1 MLVNRTTF
9 FGLGFITLFGFSSLG
24 FLINAIFMG
33 DEWHAIF
40 RSEWNFFLQVGL
52 GIAYGLLGGYLGWL
66 LIKSKWL
73 NQSLNKYARLIS
85 DLDLNIHEIIFI
97 SFCAGFGEEVLF
109 RGSLQHYWGIW
120 ITAVIFVAIH
130 GYLNPKDW
138 RISVYG
144 VFMTLVIAGM
154 GYGYEY
160 MGLWF
165 SIFAHFAVDVI
176 LLYKLTSLGKKEEK
190 RQKALREKE
199 EQGEQESLE

>member
-1 MLVNRTTF
+1 
-9 FGLGFITLFGFSSLG
+9 
-24 FLINAIFMG
+24 MG